1 MADKRMDDNSEASF
15 LSRWSR
21 RKVLVREGVVVLPEA
36 VPAAPQ
42 MSPVAPSTTD
52 ASPAPV
58 VAVPALAPQ
67 EAAKTNQPPG
77 FTLDDVEQLKP
88 ESDYSAFVSRSVDPT
103 VRNAALKKLFT
114 DPHYNVMDGLDIYI
128 GDYNTFEP
136 IPKSML
142 RQMVQARALGLLDDD
157 LEAQPLPPG
166 ASTLDAAPESPPDD
180 ASSNA
185 TPTTAPHEDIDLQLQ
200 PDDGA
205 RRAEPGQSA
214 GAQNPDG
221 PPDGSDQP
229 DARQHGI
236 AAPDA

>member
-1 MADKRMDDNSEASF
+1 MADKRMDDNPEAGF

-21 RKVLVREGVVVLPEA
+21 RKVLVREGVVVVPEA
-36 VPAAPQ
+36 VPVAPQ
-42 MSPVAPSTTD
+42 MPPVAPSTAD

-58 VAVPALAPQ
+58 GAAPTQAPQ
-67 EAAKTNQPPG
+67 KTTKPNLPPKV
-77 FTLDDVEQLKP
+77 TLDDVEQLKP

-166 ASTLDAAPESPPDD
+166 ASTLDAVPETSSDD
-180 ASSNA
+180 TSSNA

-205 RRAEPGQSA
+205 RRAELGQSA
-214 GAQNPDG
+214 GAEVPDG

-229 DARQHGI
+229 DARQRGI